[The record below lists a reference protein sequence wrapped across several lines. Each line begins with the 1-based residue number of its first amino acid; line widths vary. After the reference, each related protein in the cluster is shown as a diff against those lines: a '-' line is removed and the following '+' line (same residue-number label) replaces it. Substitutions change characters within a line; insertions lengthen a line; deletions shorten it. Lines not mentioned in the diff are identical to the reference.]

1 MGERRWLQLDSA
13 VSGSKAIKKPQ
24 GMKMKAG

>member
-13 VSGSKAIKKPQ
+13 VSSSKASKKPQ
-24 GMKMKAG
+24 GMKMKAA